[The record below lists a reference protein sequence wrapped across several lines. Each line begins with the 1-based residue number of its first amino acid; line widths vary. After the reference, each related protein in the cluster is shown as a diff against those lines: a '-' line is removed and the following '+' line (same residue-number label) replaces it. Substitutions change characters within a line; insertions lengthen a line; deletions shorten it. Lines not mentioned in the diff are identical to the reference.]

1 MHQALSEPLS
11 RDSEGEWGRGRRE
24 GDERERERGWDGGVG
39 SEHEAD
45 TCDMILQLKA
55 KQKPLVLVRG
65 QSCFTSRVLGS
76 CTSLTRSQNSGA

>member
-1 MHQALSEPLS
+1 MGKG
-11 RDSEGEWGRGRRE
+11 EGGGE
-24 GDERERERGWDGGVG
+24 ERERERVGWWGGGVG

-65 QSCFTSRVLGS
+65 QSCFTSRVLVS